1 MTYNNIKTKI
11 IITYLK
17 VIQLPS
23 IYKNNS
29 LLFIFIV
36 LLMILSSFLF
46 NSGLIFK
53 LNINTELKILLL
65 NIIIFISILYFL
77 FLLFN
82 LLIRFYNMFYRTL
95 IHFYIIKE
103 SFFLIFF
110 YYIYN
115 ILCLIISVYI
125 MYKIINNIKIYNSNL
140 TGYLYIFSFLISV
153 TLALMYIDYISHKN
167 IVVNNR
173 LITIKLWFFKIL
185 ILLPIYIFLYELLN
199 IILNYLILNNYLS
212 EFLSMKLYFFNN
224 DLNET
229 ITPDEST
236 NNLNQINANIQDNDK
251 NTSEQINSNIKS
263 GNVIKKHIFDF
274 GQVNPEKINNNVIPI
289 IQPIVNI
296 YSIHCNDL
304 FNEIK
309 KGYDEI
315 YKSFENSNLLEH
327 YHYNSQSNKGYFFNT
342 KELYLTIYN
351 SVLREESMNID
362 NDLNQEIEESSVNNL
377 TIK

>member
-103 SFFLIFF
+103 SFF
-110 YYIYN
+110 
-115 ILCLIISVYI
+115 
-125 MYKIINNIKIYNSNL
+125 
-140 TGYLYIFSFLISV
+140 
-153 TLALMYIDYISHKN
+153 
-167 IVVNNR
+167 
-173 LITIKLWFFKIL
+173 
-185 ILLPIYIFLYELLN
+185 
-199 IILNYLILNNYLS
+199 
-212 EFLSMKLYFFNN
+212 
-224 DLNET
+224 
-229 ITPDEST
+229 
-236 NNLNQINANIQDNDK
+236 
-251 NTSEQINSNIKS
+251 
-263 GNVIKKHIFDF
+263 
-274 GQVNPEKINNNVIPI
+274 
-289 IQPIVNI
+289 
-296 YSIHCNDL
+296 
-304 FNEIK
+304 
-309 KGYDEI
+309 
-315 YKSFENSNLLEH
+315 
-327 YHYNSQSNKGYFFNT
+327 
-342 KELYLTIYN
+342 
-351 SVLREESMNID
+351 
-362 NDLNQEIEESSVNNL
+362 
-377 TIK
+377 

>member
-1 MTYNNIKTKI
+1 
-11 IITYLK
+11 
-17 VIQLPS
+17 
-23 IYKNNS
+23 
-29 LLFIFIV
+29 
-36 LLMILSSFLF
+36 
-46 NSGLIFK
+46 
-53 LNINTELKILLL
+53 
-65 NIIIFISILYFL
+65 
-77 FLLFN
+77 
-82 LLIRFYNMFYRTL
+82 
-95 IHFYIIKE
+95 
-103 SFFLIFF
+103 
-110 YYIYN
+110 
-115 ILCLIISVYI
+115 

-377 TIK
+377 TIKPDIEPNTFIQEDKKPFHEKFLENFKNSKDKLNKKLSFSNIKFLMNKPLDTIVDEDNQLDALFISDKTLDDLFGSDDSFNDLFYKIEPKK